1 MAHSCNPYEIDESVI
16 RRNTTF
22 RSIELNLKF
31 HDETDTNLSIA
42 ISKEIQNGDK
52 EKVRLELR
60 NGEQL
65 AIFDGK
71 KKVDDPQSQMIFSA
85 SGTQREDKDLV
96 DVGLNWMLRQLE
108 DDIQIVVD
116 AGSQDFEPDI
126 NAGNQEQENNRAL
139 SINHGTVNFDIDSAL
154 EPLKQFFNEF
164 IDVVNHEY

>member
-1 MAHSCNPYEIDESVI
+1 M
-16 RRNTTF
+16 
-22 RSIELNLKF
+22 
-31 HDETDTNLSIA
+31 
-42 ISKEIQNGDK
+42 
-52 EKVRLELR
+52 
-60 NGEQL
+60 

-116 AGSQDFEPDI
+116 AGSQDFEPDN
-126 NAGNQEQENNRAL
+126 NAGNPAQENNREL
-139 SINHGTVNFDIDSAL
+139 SINHGTVNFDLDSAL